1 VLITKLQGAV
11 QPPQQQHSMRI
22 PRYRRGHFPESTAET
37 VDAVARPS
45 QVIALN
51 RRRRNEM
58 PRVRLWA
65 FRGITVALIHARSA
79 PRVIHRE
86 SPLLHRLRR
95 YTSHVIPRN
104 RRASLAVSHTVDP
117 RARVSGRSSASA
129 ILPVASLRQPA
140 PRSRAID

>member
-1 VLITKLQGAV
+1 MLITKLQGAV

-58 PRVRLWA
+58 PRVRLCV
-65 FRGITVALIHARSA
+65 FRWITVALIHARSA
-79 PRVIHRE
+79 PHVTSPGIVAAPTTPVHLAQDSAE
-86 SPLLHRLRR
+86 SPRV
-95 YTSHVIPRN
+95 TSC
-104 RRASLAVSHTVDP
+104 
-117 RARVSGRSSASA
+117 
-129 ILPVASLRQPA
+129 QPY
-140 PRSRAID
+140 R